1 MVKICYVDEAGDLGM
16 LPLETQKKGNN
27 QPVLVIGGI
36 FVDAEKLYGITQDFI
51 HLKQRYYPG
60 LCSQT
65 EKYLD
70 RILPEIKGAEVRKA
84 ALRGMHQQRRHAIG
98 FLDRIIELLE
108 CYEVEIIARIWVKIP
123 GKPFNGNAVYS
134 SSVQSIYEYFNH
146 HLDEC
151 QDSGFCIMDS
161 RDQIKNIMVSHSVF
175 TQKFRIL
182 EPAYPNVAELPC
194 FSHSNNHAGLQICDI
209 ICSAILFPIASY
221 VYCKDFVH
229 NVHVTERA
237 LILRERYG
245 KRIKSLQHRYQDY
258 QNFYS
263 GGVVV
268 SDPVNKASSSLMFK

>member
-16 LPLETQKKGNN
+16 LPQNPMKRDNN
-27 QPVLVIGGI
+27 QPVFVIAGI
-36 FVDAEKLYGITQDFI
+36 FIDSDRLYGLTQDFI

-60 LCSQT
+60 LCSSNI
-65 EKYLD
+65 KYLD
-70 RILPEIKGAEVRKA
+70 RILPEIKGADVRKA
-84 ALRGMHQQRRHAIG
+84 ALRGLHQQRRHAIG
-98 FLDRIIELLE
+98 FLDRIMELLE
-108 CYEVEIIARIWVKIP
+108 RYDAEIIARIWVKIP
-123 GKPFNGNAVYS
+123 GKVFNGNAVYS

-146 HLDEC
+146 YLDEC
-151 QDSGFCIMDS
+151 QDKGFCIMDS

-175 TQKFRIL
+175 TQKYRIL

-209 ICSAILFPIASY
+209 LCSAFLFPIAAY
-221 VYCKDFVH
+221 VYCKDFVD

-245 KRIKSLQHRYQDY
+245 KRLKHLQHRYQDY

-263 GGVVV
+263 GGIVV
-268 SDPVNKASSSLMFK
+268 SDPVNQASSSLMFK